1 MKNLLKI
8 NWISSKNSL
17 LLTGIISTIITI
29 TVYFLAFVIAP
40 NPASSILLNI
50 YFALVMFYIVYFIYF
65 TNIYSDLTDSYQR
78 VIFSLPIKR
87 RDYLLLKYLIFLF
100 GYFIILLYHILLS
113 WILSIATST
122 TFILYPSLIL
132 IGFLYSLLFVVSF
145 FISVLSLPFETSK
158 GFIST
163 IGMIYYLI
171 PISLTSEKVRNNII
185 NIIDSNFN
193 IFTFYIVIIITII
206 YIGSFIIN
214 LKLIERKSF

>member
-193 IFTFYIVIIITII
+193 IFTFYIFIIITII

>member
-145 FISVLSLPFETSK
+145 FISVLS
-158 GFIST
+158 
-163 IGMIYYLI
+163 
-171 PISLTSEKVRNNII
+171 
-185 NIIDSNFN
+185 
-193 IFTFYIVIIITII
+193 
-206 YIGSFIIN
+206 
-214 LKLIERKSF
+214 

>member
-17 LLTGIISTIITI
+17 LFTGIISTIITI
-29 TVYFLAFVIAP
+29 TVYFLAFVVAP

-78 VIFSLPIKR
+78 VIFSLPIR
-87 RDYLLLKYLIFLF
+87 RKDYILLKYLIFLF

-122 TFILYPSLIL
+122 TFIIYPSLIL
-132 IGFLYSLLFVVSF
+132 IGFLYSLLFIVSF
-145 FISVLSLPFETSK
+145 FISVLSLPFESSK
-158 GFIST
+158 GVIST

-171 PISLTSEKVRNNII
+171 PISLTSENVRNNII
-185 NIIDSNFN
+185 SIIDSNFN
-193 IFTFYIVIIITII
+193 IFTLYIFIAIVAI
-206 YIGSFIIN
+206 YIGSYTVS
-214 LKLIERKSF
+214 LKLINRKNF